1 MGYSSEAARTRTQRS
16 NNANKQIKSN
26 KNSLNRDRQNNNN
39 NKYNCCDNYTS
50 SDSSSLRLLSSE
62 VIFQSSADSDDEKE
76 ATHTKATKCRRQ
88 ADNTTRIIAIK
99 KTQKRRKDVEEAKEE
114 AEKEGEAA
122 ESGVEAEE
130 TEKQI
135 QIECGKPCDEGVETE
150 AVAVEREERQRC
162 CKLSAAFVNNC
173 TTAVDTNNNNK
184 DNNNNRETHST
195 ECDDACANFHRT
207 SNGNNNC
214 CHYRQLSRE
223 QLPQTRV
230 ALPPQAEAAEQQQL
244 HQQQQQTQTPAAD
257 RNVWWRTTSASL
269 SPPTETAARTTASAR
284 DLERPNYTGVK
295 ALAARSG
302 EDQCLQEFLQQACSA
317 LTERLACLRDNMGF
331 YGANELDP
339 QAMEK
344 RKTVGA
350 GMRTPTE
357 QQKQR
362 KLLESKCQ
370 PLQMAYKRG
379 REQKQ
384 LTEQQQ
390 QKTKQ
395 RTVERQQAKQQ
406 QTGELK
412 APSAAQRNALTY
424 CHHQKQ
430 KHKQQQQHN
439 HDHQQPQTPFQQH
452 RPQQQQLSVSNKN
465 LKNQPQQQQH
475 HSPQQR
481 QQPQKLLPAQKK
493 SQKPQQQQQQQQKQR
508 HRLRRGIQTVAAAA
522 YGAFSYIGHNYYHLL
537 GNSFSFYA
545 VSSVILAL
553 CYLTTTTAA
562 AHSPDKAPFDKH
574 PIQSID
580 WSKFDESSSDKEIL
594 DLLLEKKRYDKRLLP
609 PVNDEDFCCGL
620 SSPDMA
626 KVSNSRRP
634 HNRGTLTVNVN
645 VLLLSLASPDESS
658 LKYEVEF
665 LLNQQWNDPR
675 LQYGNKS
682 HYDFLNALH
691 HHDSIWTPD
700 TYFIM
705 HGDFKDPI
713 IPMHFALRIYRNG
726 TITYAMRRHLIL
738 SCQGSLHIFPFDDP
752 KCSFSMESISYEEAQ
767 IKYVWK
773 NDEDTLR
780 KSPSLTTLNA
790 YLIKNQ
796 TTPCDQNSWRGNYS
810 CLRVDLIFTRDRAFY
825 FTTVFIPGIILVT
838 SSFITF
844 WLEWN
849 AVPARSMIGN
859 YSCLEVELTF
869 TRDRAYYFTTVFIPG
884 IILVTSSFITFWLE
898 WNAVP
903 ARVMIGVTTMLNFFT
918 TSNGFRSTL
927 PVVSNLTAMNVWDGV
942 CMCFIYASLLEFV
955 CVNYMG
961 RKRPQHNAVYRPGE
975 NPVTQGI
982 IEREFHA
989 ALLSEKATMG
999 ASSSTTTGTSIPVTP
1014 TPMHPYHTDLS
1025 TATTQTPL
1033 PPSPPPPPTATAAY
1047 GMSTV
1052 DAPRIRWEE
1061 QHGGIIGVAMQNL
1074 RARSIRRRTRSP
1086 GSATSASS
1094 SYADTEAGR
1103 SKTPTTTTMST
1114 VIEPVYTEPTFD
1126 AAECGAN
1133 MPPHETTVTVEVEPT
1148 LPAPAVPTQQRRS
1161 ISTNTPPLI
1170 LSGSNKPPEDESAS
1184 GVTEPSVANA
1194 DTATVEMPT
1203 EDVRT
1208 AAQLDTQ
1215 GVADAS
1221 GHLPVKPPRRK
1232 QSRSSSPVPFYEQV
1246 GQPEAAN
1253 GHGLGAMNAET
1264 FFKFTAIY
1272 QGEKRRDVRAPNEIV
1287 ACTTCGGSSSPCTHS
1302 ANNGCATETCF
1313 VQVRKKEP
1321 PHPIRIAKTI
1331 DVIARITFPTAY
1343 AIFLIFFFVHYKGF
1357 S

>member
-1 MGYSSEAARTRTQRS
+1 MGCSSEAARKRKQRRINS
-16 NNANKQIKSN
+16 HKNHYN
-26 KNSLNRDRQNNNN
+26 KNIGAGITHSNSQTINKNNN
-39 NKYNCCDNYTS
+39 NCCDNYITTNS
-50 SDSSSLRLLSSE
+50 NNLLLLSSE
-62 VIFQSSADSDDEKE
+62 LICQNNSDSEDESTIIKDNNNYRLRKVDKTTVKE
-76 ATHTKATKCRRQ
+76 
-88 ADNTTRIIAIK
+88 IE
-99 KTQKRRKDVEEAKEE
+99 KTQKQQQGDGEEASCASRETEIQTQSECSNISRSVEVEIIEVLVEETQRADERCKFCATCKICCACAIDINNNNNNNSNTNSKDFNKKGSTNSNKEITS
-114 AEKEGEAA
+114 K
-122 ESGVEAEE
+122 
-130 TEKQI
+130 KY
-135 QIECGKPCDEGVETE
+135 
-150 AVAVEREERQRC
+150 
-162 CKLSAAFVNNC
+162 
-173 TTAVDTNNNNK
+173 TNNNNK
-184 DNNNNRETHST
+184 EYNTSQNFCST
-195 ECDDACANFHRT
+195 TSGSNYYCHR
-207 SNGNNNC
+207 
-214 CHYRQLSRE
+214 QFARE
-223 QLPQTRV
+223 QLPQARV
-230 ALPPQAEAAEQQQL
+230 ALPPQVQKDEQEHDTQPQTQAAEDELWHTTCVGVLPASTEMDADKSTTSTALEACHNYKDDDAAAVHKKQSQSVHELLLQARNALTKRLVGLSDDISLYADAVRNVHTVREEEMHGSANACVAATRCERRGQYQQRQECWKIEPLQLAYKQRRQHVSERMENQQKQKQRNDKLRFEGCRRRTKKQKVEQQQNAITYCQQKQKNDHQKL
-244 HQQQQQTQTPAAD
+244 KQPKVQQQQQQPQQMPAYNKYQTQTK
-257 RNVWWRTTSASL
+257 AS
-269 SPPTETAARTTASAR
+269 
-284 DLERPNYTGVK
+284 
-295 ALAARSG
+295 
-302 EDQCLQEFLQQACSA
+302 QLQQQEQHSA
-317 LTERLACLRDNMGF
+317 Q
-331 YGANELDP
+331 EL
-339 QAMEK
+339 
-344 RKTVGA
+344 
-350 GMRTPTE
+350 
-357 QQKQR
+357 
-362 KLLESKCQ
+362 
-370 PLQMAYKRG
+370 
-379 REQKQ
+379 
-384 LTEQQQ
+384 QQ
-390 QKTKQ
+390 QK
-395 RTVERQQAKQQ
+395 
-406 QTGELK
+406 L
-412 APSAAQRNALTY
+412 LL
-424 CHHQKQ
+424 QKPTLQ
-430 KHKQQQQHN
+430 LHKQQQQK
-439 HDHQQPQTPFQQH
+439 
-452 RPQQQQLSVSNKN
+452 QQQT
-465 LKNQPQQQQH
+465 
-475 HSPQQR
+475 QQR
-481 QQPQKLLPAQKK
+481 HL
-493 SQKPQQQQQQQQKQR
+493 
-508 HRLRRGIQTVAAAA
+508 LRRGIQTMAAAA

-537 GNSFSFYA
+537 GNSISFYA
-545 VSSVILAL
+545 ASSVILVL
-553 CYLTTTTAA
+553 CYLTTTTGAT
-562 AHSPDKAPFDKH
+562 HSPEKAPFDRH
-574 PIQSID
+574 PIRGID
-580 WSKFDESSSDKEIL
+580 WTKFDESSSDKEIL

-810 CLRVDLIFTRDRAFY
+810 CL
-825 FTTVFIPGIILVT
+825 
-838 SSFITF
+838 
-844 WLEWN
+844 
-849 AVPARSMIGN
+849 
-859 YSCLEVELTF
+859 EVELTF

-975 NPVTQGI
+975 NPVTQRLPAVLSRIGVILASPLGI
-982 IEREFHA
+982 IEREFLA
-989 ALLSEKATMG
+989 ALSSEKAATQG
-999 ASSSTTTGTSIPVTP
+999 ASSSSTNAGTSIPVTP
-1014 TPMHPYHTDLS
+1014 TPHMMHTYQTHTQQQQQWAP
-1025 TATTQTPL
+1025 TAP
-1033 PPSPPPPPTATAAY
+1033 PPPPPTSY
-1047 GMSTV
+1047 GTTSTGVSTV

-1086 GSATSASS
+1086 GSVTSAGN
-1094 SYADTEAGR
+1094 SYADTETGR
-1103 SKTPTTTTMST
+1103 TGRTSMSP
-1114 VIEPVYTEPTFD
+1114 VVEPVYHEPTFETAVSIGQRD
-1126 AAECGAN
+1126 
-1133 MPPHETTVTVEVEPT
+1133 TTVTVEMEPT
-1148 LPAPAVPTQQRRS
+1148 APEAVDVTAPTEQRSRT

-1170 LSGSNKPPEDESAS
+1170 TSTIKPTEREEKTSNAAK
-1184 GVTEPSVANA
+1184 TETENTLDQANA
-1194 DTATVEMPT
+1194 VQKDATQTEAAHTA
-1203 EDVRT
+1203 
-1208 AAQLDTQ
+1208 
-1215 GVADAS
+1215 ADAS

-1232 QSRSSSPVPFYEQV
+1232 RSRSSSPAPLYEQI
-1246 GQPEAAN
+1246 QESAAN
-1253 GHGLGAMNAET
+1253 GRSAYADET
-1264 FFKFTAIY
+1264 
-1272 QGEKRRDVRAPNEIV
+1272 GEKRRDVRAPNEIV